1 MSVAVKELII
11 YEMACT
17 VNALKIP
24 WTTLFWPRCL
34 LKEYVWDFFFCCTFN
49 EISGFPTRM
58 SKSEKARTKQ
68 FECKKK
74 KFKQTKESNRHLVF
88 QPWCL
93 TPVTIVTKS
102 QREVN
107 YLEGTPL
114 CRDQAEIQ
122 TTQHGSGTTYSVNAK
137 QYRVPAVKESE

>member
-1 MSVAVKELII
+1 MKFLAFLL
-11 YEMACT
+11 ACPNQKRH
-17 VNALKIP
+17 VQNNLN
-24 WTTLFWPRCL
+24 
-34 LKEYVWDFFFCCTFN
+34 V
-49 EISGFPTRM
+49 
-58 SKSEKARTKQ
+58 
-68 FECKKK
+68 KKK
-74 KFKQTKESNRHLVF
+74 KIQTNERKKANRPLVF